1 MIKKYSSKKLFSL
14 FFLSGLAISVQALD
28 CENNLGSTSF
38 ELKSGVQS
46 SPYYSIADVVI
57 DGPSG
62 VNIETTLSDPSSLDD
77 FSTLN
82 TSVGAV
88 VSNPYMLNDEDLSL
102 FKDMPGNMFVVNPKG
117 DGRLFSIRISG
128 VKESSEFEVTYTLC
142 NILNPNTPELE
153 DAIPGYLKQNPG
165 WKETVK
171 LEEIKV
177 GTNYYPSNKSCMD
190 GIDYYGQD
198 TPLTLADG
206 CKTYSFKGSVS
217 KGESDFTFDIY
228 NYYAILPL
236 PFGIKDV
243 KVTGCIVPKVVS
255 RNGLNVC
262 IGEYVNLSL
271 DRDYKASSYEWM
283 MKSPKGEF
291 EPVGDNQNLIV
302 ELNDMGAY
310 SFCCL
315 VDGISTDTI
324 DINTKACCAING
336 IPTSRK
342 CIFNDDFGYF
352 VDDHTYVDANGNV
365 QITPSSFAP
374 MRADVDFEVPKHEF
388 DNHGDIYDGYYS
400 IVVPTPKGIATT
412 NSLGYATWWSVLTTD
427 HTSLET
433 GRKNGAAFLVNV
445 APAYKGVVYQ
455 RTVDGLCPGSEIMA
469 ESFIGDIGG
478 GGSAAIF
485 LIKDAETGAVIAES
499 EIQNT
504 LEYEGWHRIELLFIV
519 PENVSSVLV
528 EIETVGEKW
537 TNGCDLVIDDVR
549 LYTCSSPTIPLF
561 INETLE
567 TSKTISEN
575 GSFTLEA
582 PVSGL
587 LTNYYGGKQLYL
599 FQHSS
604 DKNNWKNV
612 AVASS
617 ENTIELETSLFPDT
631 INYFRV
637 IAASESTM
645 KDLME
650 NSNILDEWSCD
661 KAFSYSVSNLVDV
674 TNLAPQI
681 NDTTSISNT
690 TNESRISY
698 YVDGKKLVVNAAE
711 GSNVMISTPLGL
723 VLANVKM
730 ESSSVA
736 FELKDQNLV
745 ILVVDGIAYK
755 VIVK

>member
-1 MIKKYSSKKLFSL
+1 M
-14 FFLSGLAISVQALD
+14 SVQALD

-62 VNIETTLSDPSSLDD
+62 VNLETTLSDPSSFDD

-117 DGRLFSIRISG
+117 DGRLLSIRISG
-128 VKESSEFEVTYTLC
+128 VKENSEFEVTYTLC
-142 NILNPNTPELE
+142 NILNPNSPELE
-153 DAIPGYLKQNPG
+153 DAIPGYLKQIPG
-165 WKETVK
+165 WEETVK

-177 GTNYYPSNKSCMD
+177 GTNYYPSNKSCFD

-198 TPLTLADG
+198 APLTLADG
-206 CKTYSFKGSVS
+206 CKTYSFTGSVS

-228 NYYAILPL
+228 NYYASLPL

-243 KVTGCIVPKVVS
+243 KVTGCIDPKIVS
-255 RNGLNVC
+255 GNGLNVC

-271 DRDYKASSYEWM
+271 DREYKASSYEWM

-324 DINTKACCAING
+324 DINTQACCAING

-374 MRADVDFEVPKHEF
+374 MRADVDFEVPEHDF
-388 DNHGDIYDGYYS
+388 VNNGNINDGCYAV
-400 IVVPTPKGIATT
+400 VVPTSHGIALT
-412 NSLGYATWWSVLTTD
+412 NNEYALWLKNVATD
-427 HTSLET
+427 HTSLVT
-433 GRKNGAAFLVNV
+433 GRKNGAALFVNITQK
-445 APAYKGVVYQ
+445 YKGVVYQ
-455 RTVDGLCPGSEIMA
+455 KTVDGLCPGSEIMA
-469 ESFIGDIGG
+469 ESFIGDITGL
-478 GGSAAIF
+478 GSTAIF
-485 LIKDAETGAVIAES
+485 LIKDAETGDVIAES
-499 EIQNT
+499 EPNEVSDQDV
-504 LEYEGWHRIELLFIV
+504 WRRIVLHFIV
-519 PENVSSVLV
+519 PENVSSVVV
-528 EIETVGEKW
+528 EIESVGENW
-537 TNGCDLVIDDVR
+537 TMGCDLVIDDVR

-561 INETLE
+561 TNIETLE

-575 GSFTLEA
+575 GSFTLETS
-582 PVSGL
+582 VSEL
-587 LTNYYGGKQLYL
+587 LKNYYGGKQQFL

-661 KAFSYSVSNLVDV
+661 KALSYSVSNLVDV

-736 FELKDQNLV
+736 FDVKDQNLV

-755 VIVK
+755 VVIK